1 MKTAIKNGKIVS
13 YNNVISV
20 QENQSLIIENN
31 IIADIVENS
40 QVEKKYP
47 DAKIIDA
54 TNKAILS
61 GFANCHTHFRL
72 TLARGI
78 FENESPSNT
87 PPIPGLP
94 RRALPEISK
103 EEHQIMVLLG
113 AIESIKAGTT
123 AAMEVAEGITDYAD
137 ELQKS
142 GLRLVLAEQISD
154 RISGSYGEPGE
165 IKSDPQKNENG
176 LDLLSLGQNSSMMR
190 EIRGGQISMVFQEPM
205 VSFSPV
211 HTIGDQITEAILL
224 HSDVTKQEARIQV
237 IDLLEK
243 VGIPNAEQR
252 IDEYSF
258 RLSGGMRQRAMI
270 ALALACN
277 PGLLIADEPTTALD
291 VTTQAQILQL
301 MKDLQVEFGM
311 GMMLITHNLGVVAQ
325 MADKIIVMY
334 LGKIVKM
341 ADTKTLFND
350 PKHPYTQELLR
361 SIPKLSRERST
372 ERLNAISG
380 SVPPPFA
387 RPGGCTFHPRCPQAM
402 MGKCDVVEPTQM
414 ELEDGR
420 IVSCLLYEEN

>member
-1 MKTAIKNGKIVS
+1 MTTE
-13 YNNVISV
+13 
-20 QENQSLIIENN
+20 QEKLLEV
-31 IIADIVENS
+31 D
-40 QVEKKYP
+40 KLK
-47 DAKIIDA
+47 
-54 TNKAILS
+54 
-61 GFANCHTHFRL
+61 THFFLEEGTVRAVDGVSF
-72 TLARGI
+72 TISRQEVVGIVGESGCGKSVLARSIMGI
-78 FENESPSNT
+78 VQP
-87 PPIPGLP
+87 
-94 RRALPEISK
+94 
-103 EEHQIMVLLG
+103 
-113 AIESIKAGTT
+113 
-123 AAMEVAEGITDYAD
+123 
-137 ELQKS
+137 
-142 GLRLVLAEQISD
+142 
-154 RISGSYGEPGE
+154 PGE
-165 IKSDPQKNENG
+165 TIEGDLRYYPKDEDG
-176 LDLLSLGQNSSMMR
+176 LNLLSLGQNSSMMR

-224 HSDVTKQEARIQV
+224 HSDATKQEARGQV

-334 LGKIVKM
+334 LGKIVEM

-402 MGKCDVVEPTQM
+402 MGKCDVMEPTQM

>member
-1 MKTAIKNGKIVS
+1 MTTE
-13 YNNVISV
+13 
-20 QENQSLIIENN
+20 QEKLLEV
-31 IIADIVENS
+31 D
-40 QVEKKYP
+40 KLK
-47 DAKIIDA
+47 
-54 TNKAILS
+54 
-61 GFANCHTHFRL
+61 THFFLEEGTVRAVDGVSFSISRQEVVGIVGESGCGKSV
-72 TLARGI
+72 LARSIMGI
-78 FENESPSNT
+78 VQP
-87 PPIPGLP
+87 
-94 RRALPEISK
+94 
-103 EEHQIMVLLG
+103 
-113 AIESIKAGTT
+113 
-123 AAMEVAEGITDYAD
+123 
-137 ELQKS
+137 
-142 GLRLVLAEQISD
+142 
-154 RISGSYGEPGE
+154 PGE
-165 IKSDPQKNENG
+165 TIEGDLRYYPKDEDG
-176 LDLLSLGQNSSMMR
+176 LDLLSLGQNSRTMR
-190 EIRGGQISMVFQEPM
+190 EIRGGEISMVFQEPM

-224 HSDVTKQEARIQV
+224 HTSATKQEARDQV
-237 IDLLEK
+237 VDLLEK

-301 MKDLQVEFGM
+301 MKDLQLEFGM
-311 GMMLITHNLGVVAQ
+311 GLMLITHNLGVVAQ

-334 LGKIVKM
+334 LGKIVEM

-350 PKHPYTQELLR
+350 PKHPYTRELLR

-387 RPGGCTFHPRCPQAM
+387 RPGGCTFHPRCPQAI

>member
-1 MKTAIKNGKIVS
+1 MTTE
-13 YNNVISV
+13 
-20 QENQSLIIENN
+20 QEKLLEV
-31 IIADIVENS
+31 D
-40 QVEKKYP
+40 KLK
-47 DAKIIDA
+47 
-54 TNKAILS
+54 
-61 GFANCHTHFRL
+61 THFFLEEGTVRAVDGVSFSISRQEVVGVVGESGCGKSV
-72 TLARGI
+72 LARSIMGI
-78 FENESPSNT
+78 VQP
-87 PPIPGLP
+87 
-94 RRALPEISK
+94 
-103 EEHQIMVLLG
+103 
-113 AIESIKAGTT
+113 
-123 AAMEVAEGITDYAD
+123 
-137 ELQKS
+137 
-142 GLRLVLAEQISD
+142 
-154 RISGSYGEPGE
+154 PGE
-165 IKSDPQKNENG
+165 TIEGDLHYYPKNEDG
-176 LDLLSLGQNSSMMR
+176 LNLLSLGQNSSAMR
-190 EIRGGQISMVFQEPM
+190 GIRGGEISMVFQEPM

-224 HSDVTKQEARIQV
+224 HSDVTKQEARDQV

-334 LGKIVKM
+334 LGKIVEM

-372 ERLNAISG
+372 ERLNAITG

-387 RPGGCTFHPRCPQAM
+387 RPGGCPFHPRCPQAM

-414 ELEDGR
+414 EQEDGR